1 MLLSRKKSIIDII
14 VGSCSNDK
22 KQKIVN
28 RVEYREIT
36 YNKKIR
42 IAFTKINVIENPYH
56 STTTINCK
64 NHRENI
70 QQSNIKY

>member
-1 MLLSRKKSIIDII
+1 TFNKKSTYTKIKITVLEIFPVLLRSTIIMLLSRKKSIIDII

-36 YNKKIR
+36 YNKKL
-42 IAFTKINVIENPYH
+42 E
-56 STTTINCK
+56 
-64 NHRENI
+64 
-70 QQSNIKY
+70 